1 MRRRCLSAPETYF
14 NITPSEVKIMKSTLL
29 LIVAGIA
36 LSVSSLSAADAS
48 DSASDGKHLFIL
60 SGQSNM
66 REPMIGTFSGTVKKA
81 LGSNQV
87 IVTTYS
93 LPSQPILGWY
103 KKWTP
108 PEGAKKPAGLVGDI
122 YDKLMVVVQKAVKGQ
137 RIKSVTYVW
146 MQGEADAEAGYASRY
161 KESFFGVLDQLKADL
176 NIKEINF
183 VIGRIN
189 DYWLPE
195 RRIVDGEIIRALHV
209 KIAESDKHGAWI
221 NTDDLNTGVNPW
233 GSYEIDGGH
242 FPNPG
247 YRVMGLRFARAA
259 CTLADPTVKLDETLF
274 AESYPDDA
282 RKVKTNLALGKPI
295 TGTTPDAKHS
305 GGQSG
310 LAALVDGKFGT
321 PDGNDPAWL
330 AFPPAQTNISFLIDL
345 GKPTDLSSVAI
356 NILNDHQSAAHFPS
370 YIDVL
375 ISENGADYRHLLSG
389 RSIRVSF
396 DKRARQLNLA
406 PDFKSQATLVF
417 IEKQALAVRY
427 VKVEI
432 APDAASNSRLFLDE
446 IMVNPVMK

>member
-1 MRRRCLSAPETYF
+1 
-14 NITPSEVKIMKSTLL
+14 MKSTLL
-29 LIVAGIA
+29 LIVTGIA
-36 LSVSSLSAADAS
+36 LAVSSLSAADAP
-48 DSASDGKHLFIL
+48 DPASGKHLFIL

-66 REPMIGTFSGTVKKA
+66 REPMIGTFADTVKKA

-108 PEGAKKPAGLVGDI
+108 PEGAKKPASLVGDI

-137 RIKSVTYVW
+137 RVKSVTFVW
-146 MQGEADAEAGYASRY
+146 MQGEADAEAGYGSRY
-161 KESFFGVLDQLKADL
+161 KESFLGVLDQLKADL
-176 NIKEINF
+176 NTKEINF
-183 VIGRIN
+183 VLGRIN
-189 DYWLPE
+189 DHWVSSRGY
-195 RRIVDGEIIRALHV
+195 VDGDLMRALHV
-209 KIAESDKHGAWI
+209 KIGESDKQGAWI

-233 GSYEIDGGH
+233 GTYEIDGGH

-259 CTLADPTVKLDETLF
+259 CTLADPSVKLDESLF

-282 RKVKTNLALGKPI
+282 RKVKTNIALGKPI
-295 TGTTPDAKHS
+295 TGTMPDAKHS

-321 PDGNDPAWL
+321 PDGSDPAWL

-345 GKPTDLSSVAI
+345 GKPIDVSSVAI
-356 NILNDHQSAAHFPS
+356 NILNHHPSAAHFPNT
-370 YIDVL
+370 IDVL
-375 ISENGADYRHLLSG
+375 ISENGTDYRHLLSG
-389 RSIRVSF
+389 RSIRVAF

-432 APDAASNSRLFLDE
+432 APDAASNSWLFLDE